1 MPPFLT
7 GRTVLLT
14 RPRRQAAE
22 SRPLFEA
29 EGATVLIQPV
39 QEILPA
45 ETLAPGD
52 IAPEALRAVG
62 RVIFSSANGV
72 FFFLEALRS
81 ADRDG
86 GGRVAL
92 LHNIPLAA
100 VGPGTAREL
109 SRAGFHADVVPAL
122 HSAEGLVEALEE
134 EARRGKHFL
143 SVRGDRGRSVLKE
156 GLAAAGG
163 SVAEISVYRA
173 EEIKKPYERIV
184 RLMDS
189 GKIDYTLVTS
199 SATAA
204 GVVRLFGKSL
214 CRTTLVS
221 ISPLTGT
228 ALEEAGFPAAVQA
241 AETTVEGML
250 EALRRV

>member
-1 MPPFLT
+1 MSPFLT
-7 GRTVLLT
+7 GKTVLLT

-29 EGATVLIQPV
+29 EGAKVLIQPV

-45 ETLAPGD
+45 ETLDPGV
-52 IAPEALRAVG
+52 IAPEALRAADC
-62 RVIFSSANGV
+62 VIFSSANGV
-72 FFFLEALRS
+72 FFFLEALRA

-86 GGRVAL
+86 GGRLIL
-92 LHNIPLAA
+92 LRKIPLAA
-100 VGPGTAREL
+100 VGPGTEREL
-109 SRAGFHADVVPAL
+109 NRAGFHVSVVPPL
-122 HSAEGLVEALEE
+122 HSAEGLLDVLKE

-143 SVRGDRGRSVLKE
+143 SVRGDRGRNVLKE

-163 SVAEISVYRA
+163 SIAEISVYRA
-173 EEIKKPYERIV
+173 EEIKRPDAEIV

-228 ALEEAGFPAAVQA
+228 ALKEAGYPAAFQA
-241 AETTVEGML
+241 AEATVEGML
-250 EALRRV
+250 DALRRA